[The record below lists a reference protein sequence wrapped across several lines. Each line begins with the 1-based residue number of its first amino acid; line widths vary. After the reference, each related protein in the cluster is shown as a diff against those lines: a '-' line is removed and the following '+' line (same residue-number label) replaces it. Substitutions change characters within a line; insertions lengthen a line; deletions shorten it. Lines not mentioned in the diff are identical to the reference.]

1 MHTINITDVIFDAAK
16 NVANLAKHGVPLVLA
31 VELEWD
37 ELIAVPDTRRNYGEK
52 RMVGYAPIGPRVYCV
67 VFTDRGQK
75 RRVIS
80 LRKAND
86 REVRRYASEI

>member
-1 MHTINITDVIFDAAK
+1 MEVTFDAAK
-16 NVANLAKHGVPLVLA
+16 DAANLAKHGVRLALA

-37 ELIAVPDTRRNYGEK
+37 LLIAVPDTRRNYGEK
-52 RMVGYAPIGPRVYCV
+52 RVVGYAPIGQRVYCV

-80 LRKAND
+80 LRKANV

>member
-1 MHTINITDVIFDAAK
+1 MEVTFDAAK
-16 NVANLAKHGVPLVLA
+16 DVANLAKHGVPLALA

-37 ELIAVPDTRRNYGEK
+37 GLIAVPDTRRNYGEE
-52 RMVGYAPIGPRVYCV
+52 RMVGYAPIGQRVFCV
-67 VFTDRGQK
+67 VYTDRGQE
-75 RRVIS
+75 RRIIS

>member
-1 MHTINITDVIFDAAK
+1 MHAINITGVIFAAAK
-16 NVANLAKHGVPLVLA
+16 DAANLAKHGVPLVLA

-37 ELIAVPDTRRNYGEK
+37 ELIAVPDTRRNFGEK
-52 RMVGYAPIGPRVYCV
+52 RMVDYAPMGPRVYCV

>member
-1 MHTINITDVIFDAAK
+1 MEVVFDAAK
-16 NVANLAKHGVPLVLA
+16 DAANLAKHGVPLALA

-37 ELIAVPDTRRNYGEK
+37 ELIVVPDTRRNYGEK
-52 RMVGYAPIGPRVYCV
+52 RMVGYAPIGQRVYCV
-67 VFTDRGQK
+67 VFTNRGPK

-80 LRKAND
+80 LRKANV

>member
-1 MHTINITDVIFDAAK
+1 M
-16 NVANLAKHGVPLVLA
+16 
-31 VELEWD
+31 
-37 ELIAVPDTRRNYGEK
+37 LIAVPDTRRNYGEK
-52 RMVGYAPIGPRVYCV
+52 RMVGYAPFGQRVYCV

-80 LRKAND
+80 LRKANI